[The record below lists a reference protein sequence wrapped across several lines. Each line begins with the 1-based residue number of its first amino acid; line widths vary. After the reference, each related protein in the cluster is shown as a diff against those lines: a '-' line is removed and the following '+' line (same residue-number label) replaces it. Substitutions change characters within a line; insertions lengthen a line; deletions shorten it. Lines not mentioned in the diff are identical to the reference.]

1 MGTFLFSDGA
11 GVPSRHDFINQN
23 SIVVTHGLGYTPA
36 VWIVID
42 GVQVYGQVTYNNVL
56 TFTVTFQTTET
67 GVIYY
72 R

>member
-11 GVPSRHDFINQN
+11 GVPSRLDFTNTN
-23 SIVVTHGLGYTPA
+23 SIVVTHGLGYKPA
-36 VWIVID
+36 VWIEIA
-42 GVQVYGQVTYNNVL
+42 GVQVYGLITYNNTL

>member
-11 GVPSRHDFINQN
+11 GVPSRYDFANTN
-23 SIVVTHGLGYTPA
+23 SIVVTHGLGYKPA
-36 VWIVID
+36 VWIEID
-42 GVQVYGQVTYNNVL
+42 GVQVYGLITYNNTL

>member
-1 MGTFLFSDGA
+1 MATFLFSDGA
-11 GVPSRHDFINQN
+11 GVPSRHDFTNL
-23 SIVVTHGLGYTPA
+23 STIVITHGLGYRPV
-36 VWIVID
+36 VWIEID
-42 GVQVYGQVTYNNVL
+42 GHQVYGDITYNNDL

>member
-1 MGTFLFSDGA
+1 MSTFLFSDGA
-11 GVPSRHDFINQN
+11 GVPSRHDFTNQT
-23 SIVVTHGLGYTPA
+23 SIVVTHGLGYRPA
-36 VWIVID
+36 VWVEIA
-42 GVQVYGQVTYNNVL
+42 GSQVYGDVTYNNDL